1 MRKRHEGDLLLESHA
16 LKNPLP
22 AQSGWSEISRT
33 FRVHEWW
40 EFKLSPMLA
49 TAYATAFLLKI
60 SILSLWPML
69 LLALV
74 AWAACA
80 AYVSVINDL
89 TDLEDDLASGKV
101 NRLVG
106 KSRLFGA
113 AMLACCIVP
122 GAAVVIYWRDDPPLL
137 SLYLTSWVA
146 FTLYSLPPVR
156 LKKRGVFGLL
166 ADACGAHLFPALF
179 AATLVS
185 RRHAGPMD
193 IIWLAAVAVWSL
205 SLGLRGILWHQLS
218 DLHNDE
224 KVGLSTFARRHKTA
238 WLHGLGNFF
247 IFPAEVVAFCFML
260 CYAGSR
266 VAIVLLCYYALL
278 TFLRKRLWGVNL
290 VVAIPMPR
298 SYIIMQEYYE
308 IFFPIAFLL
317 SSSLRFPRDA
327 FMIVPHLLIFPR
339 RAVESSKDAKVFID
353 AAVKRMVGRVRFW

>member
-1 MRKRHEGDLLLESHA
+1 LLLRGLTDA
-16 LKNPLP
+16 KTARRKLLLKSRAIRNFPE
-22 AQSGWSEISRT
+22 AGRRWRVVSRT
-33 FRVHEWW
+33 VRAADWW
-40 EFKLSPMLA
+40 QFKLPPAFA
-49 TAYATAFLLKI
+49 TAYATAFLSKI
-60 SILSLWPML
+60 SIFSLWPRL
-69 LLALV
+69 LLLLV
-74 AWAACA
+74 ALAACA

-89 TDLEDDLASGKV
+89 TDFKEDQASGKA
-101 NRLVG
+101 NRLIG
-106 KSRLFGA
+106 KSRAFA
-113 AMLACCIVP
+113 ATVLACCIMLGV
-122 GAAVVIYWRDDPPLL
+122 AVAILWRAEPLLL
-137 SLYLTSWVA
+137 SLYLASWAA

-156 LKKRGVFGLL
+156 LKGRGVFGVL
-166 ADACGAHLFPALF
+166 ADASGAHLFPALLG
-179 AATLVS
+179 AALVYHN
-185 RRHAGPMD
+185 RGEAD
-193 IIWLAAVAVWSL
+193 TAWLAAVAVWSL

-308 IFFPIAFLL
+308 VFFPIAFLL

-327 FMIVPHLLIFPR
+327 LMIVPTYSFSRGARPSR
-339 RAVESSKDAKVFID
+339 RKT
-353 AAVKRMVGRVRFW
+353 RRFS